1 LYAIWINDVAM
12 IGTASL
18 VRDDNTGPF
27 TKSIFFCMIG
37 YTLFNTFT
45 ISPIYI
51 V

>member
-1 LYAIWINDVAM
+1 M
-12 IGTASL
+12 IGIASL

-27 TKSIFFCMIG
+27 TRSIFFCMICIPLIISR